1 MHNYVLETDR
11 LILRQLTASD
21 AEAVFVWGSDPKVNR
36 YMPYPIYTDVEKVRQ
51 WLNRVEQNDKEYEF
65 GFVLKENGL
74 LIGSG
79 GVSPHNDGLHWE
91 VGYNIRS
98 DYWGKGLATE
108 AAKCMINFAYSE
120 FGIRDFSAN
129 HATANPASG
138 RILQKCGMKFDH
150 IGEYSRFDGSETFKA
165 DFYKLHID

>member
-1 MHNYVLETDR
+1 MHKYIIETDR
-11 LILRQLTASD
+11 LILRPLTIAD
-21 AEAVFVWGSDPKVNR
+21 ADAVFVWGSDPKVNR
-36 YMPYPIYTDVEKVRQ
+36 YMPYPIYTDIEKARQ
-51 WLNRVEQNDKEYEF
+51 WLSRVEQNDKEYEF
-65 GFVLKENGL
+65 GFIFKENCL

-79 GVSPHNDGLHWE
+79 GIGPHDDGQHWE

-108 AAKCMINFAYSE
+108 AAKRMIAFANQE
-120 FGIRDFSAN
+120 FGIHDFSAN
-129 HATANPASG
+129 HATENPASG
-138 RILQKCGMKFDH
+138 KVLQKCGMKFER